1 MQFKSKKQK
10 TDFYSLKINILKVG
24 FLFFAIVIVG
34 RLYYIQIVNGDEFR
48 DTSLRQGIL
57 NTERSERGIIYFESK
72 DGNLIPAAVN
82 KSGFILAINPK
93 ILKNKETVFEKLSR
107 IIEIDHD
114 DFFKKASKLDDP
126 YEILAEKIEKDK
138 IQKIKEIQ
146 DEHNGI
152 ILVPQ
157 KWRFYPAKNLASHIL
172 GFVGFEDNEIKGRY
186 GVEKYYEN
194 YLKGGSP
201 VKSRVMFGSLL
212 DFGKRVFE
220 SYELMGASIVL
231 TVEPMLQGVLEA
243 NLEKVLSDYKGIIAG
258 GIIINPQNG
267 KILAMAAKPDFDP
280 NEYHKIRN
288 ISVFNNPL
296 TGSIYEV
303 GSIFKPLTIAAGL
316 NENAITPET
325 KYFDRGYTVLN
336 HRKIENY
343 DGKGR
348 GEVDIQTIL
357 NKSLNTGAVFVMQA
371 LGKEKFLNY
380 IKNYGLNSKTDI
392 DLPGEI
398 AGKTDNL
405 NTLRDIEFATASFGQ
420 GIAITP
426 IEFAVAASS
435 LGNGGKIIKP
445 RIADKMMINDGIV
458 YGVDDKKDTRTI
470 NFETKIKGQS
480 IKKEI
485 SEKISSMLTK
495 VVDEALLNGTVKID
509 NYSIAAKT
517 GTAQL
522 INMDK
527 KGYSEDFLHTFV
539 GYAPSFEP
547 EFLIVMFIEKP
558 KGVKYASETLT
569 VPFMNIM
576 KFIINYYEIPPDR

>member
-1 MQFKSKKQK
+1 MQLKSKKEK
-10 TDFYSLKINILKVG
+10 TDFYSLKINIVRIG
-24 FLFFAIVIVG
+24 FLIFALAILG
-34 RLYYIQIVNGDEFR
+34 RLYYIQIANGNEFR
-48 DTSLRQGIL
+48 DISLRQGIL

-93 ILKNKETVFEKLSR
+93 VLKNKEAVFESLSQIVELDR
-107 IIEIDHD
+107 D
-114 DFFKKASKLDDP
+114 DFFKKASKSDDP

-138 IQKIKEIQ
+138 VQKIKEIQ
-146 DEHNGI
+146 EKHNGI

-157 KWRFYPAKNLASHIL
+157 KWRFYPTKNLASHIL

-186 GVEKYYEN
+186 GVEKYYED

-201 VKSRVMFGSLL
+201 IKSRVMFGSLL

-220 SYELMGASIVL
+220 SYELQGASVVL
-231 TVEPMLQGVLEA
+231 TVEPMLQGVLES
-243 NLEKVLSDYKGIIAG
+243 NLEKVLSDYKGAIAG

-280 NEYHKIRN
+280 NEYQKIRN

-296 TGSIYEV
+296 IGSIYEV

-316 NENAITPET
+316 DENAITAET
-325 KYFDRGYTVLN
+325 KYFDHGYVVLN
-336 HRKIENY
+336 RRKIENY
-343 DGKGR
+343 DGKAR
-348 GEVDIQTIL
+348 GEVDMQAIL
-357 NKSLNTGAVFVMQA
+357 NKSLNTGAIFVMQA

-380 IKNYGLNSKTDI
+380 IKNYGLNLKTEI

-398 AGKTDNL
+398 SGKIENL
-405 NTLRDIEFATASFGQ
+405 NTFRDIEFATASFGQ

-445 RIADKMMINDGIV
+445 RIVDKIMINDGVV
-458 YGVDDKKDTRTI
+458 YGTDDKKDTRTI
-470 NFETKIKGQS
+470 KFETKVKGQS
-480 IKKEI
+480 IKKET
-485 SEKISSMLTK
+485 SEKISFMLTK
-495 VVDEALLNGTVKID
+495 VVDEALLNGTVKMD
-509 NYSIAAKT
+509 NYSVAAKT

-522 INMDK
+522 INTDK

-547 EFLIVMFIEKP
+547 EFLIVMFIERP